1 MDLIFLQKPVLL
13 LFVLGA
19 VLLHVASYFLRNGKL
34 MVIADVL
41 NIALHSAAITAVFM
55 NGGKLEDALVLVLF
69 SSFAALLRCEKPQ
82 KTCEGEKEE
91 NK

>member
-1 MDLIFLQKPVLL
+1 MDLIFYQKPALL

-19 VLLHVASYFLRNGKL
+19 VLLHAVSYFLRNSKTAP
-34 MVIADVL
+34 VADAA

-69 SSFAALLRCEKPQ
+69 SSVLALLRCKKPSQ
-82 KTCEGEKEE
+82 QNGNKKEE
-91 NK
+91 TK